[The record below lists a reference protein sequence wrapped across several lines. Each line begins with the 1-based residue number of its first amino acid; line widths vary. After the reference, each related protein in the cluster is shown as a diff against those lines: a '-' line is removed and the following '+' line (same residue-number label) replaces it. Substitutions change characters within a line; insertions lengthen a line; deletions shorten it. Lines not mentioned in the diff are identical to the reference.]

1 LPKNSS
7 VRGVSDADIASPH
20 NKSCGALEQI
30 AVRDRSHISSTAN
43 FAVIRRQGANL
54 AMSSSI
60 KGRGAAVQPANPYVA
75 VQLESDFEHVAEDA
89 EYLAIIGR
97 PPTEYFPDES
107 QSIVTENDSPDVGFR
122 YSVNPY
128 RGCSHGCA
136 YCYARPYHEFLGLSA
151 GLDFETK
158 VFVKYRA
165 AELLRDFLARPA
177 WQPETIAFSGV
188 TDCYQPAEREFK
200 LTRACVEVAAECRQP
215 VGIITKN
222 ALVTRDI
229 DLLQRLA
236 EQNAVRVS
244 LSITTLDPQLARMM
258 EPRTSSPDARLRA
271 IRELTAAGIP
281 TNVMTAPIIP
291 GLNDSEM
298 PAVLTAAREAG
309 AQWAG
314 YVLLK
319 LPTTVKEVF
328 IDWLRRTYPDRADRV
343 ESLIRSTRAGRLS
356 DSQFGRRQVGT
367 GNVAEL
373 IADTFRVWTHKLGF
387 CEDHPALNS
396 DAFRPATPTTGQ
408 LRLF

>member
-1 LPKNSS
+1 
-7 VRGVSDADIASPH
+7 VRIEA
-20 NKSCGALEQI
+20 
-30 AVRDRSHISSTAN
+30 
-43 FAVIRRQGANL
+43 
-54 AMSSSI
+54 
-60 KGRGAAVQPANPYVA
+60 
-75 VQLESDFEHVAEDA
+75 DFEQVEDDA
-89 EYLAIIGR
+89 EYLAELGR

-158 VFVKYRA
+158 VFVKHRA

-177 WQPETIAFSGV
+177 WRPETIAFSGV
-188 TDCYQPAEREFK
+188 TDCYQPAERQFRI
-200 LTRACVEVAAECRQP
+200 TRACVEVAAECRQP
-215 VGIITKN
+215 IGIITKN

-236 EQNAVRVS
+236 KYDAVRVS
-244 LSITTLDPQLARMM
+244 LSITTLDPHLARSM
-258 EPRTSSPDARLRA
+258 EPRTSSPEARLRA
-271 IRELTAAGIP
+271 LGELHTAGIP
-281 TNVMTAPIIP
+281 TNVMVAPVIP
-291 GLNDSEM
+291 GLNDNEM
-298 PAVLTAAREAG
+298 PAILQAARDAG

-319 LPTTVKEVF
+319 LPGTVKEVF
-328 IDWLRRTYPDRADRV
+328 TDWLHRTNPDRADRV

-367 GNVAEL
+367 GRVAEL
-373 IADTFRVWTHKLGF
+373 IADTFELWTKKLGF
-387 CEDHPALNS
+387 NEDHGELNAAS
-396 DAFRPATPTTGQ
+396 FVPPRPSSGQ

>member
-1 LPKNSS
+1 
-7 VRGVSDADIASPH
+7 
-20 NKSCGALEQI
+20 
-30 AVRDRSHISSTAN
+30 
-43 FAVIRRQGANL
+43 
-54 AMSSSI
+54 M
-60 KGRGAAVQPANPYVA
+60 KGRGAGVQTANPYVA
-75 VQLESDFEHVAEDA
+75 ARVETDFEHVACDA
-89 EYLAIIGR
+89 EYLAALGR
-97 PPTEYFPDES
+97 PPTVYFPDKS

-136 YCYARPYHEFLGLSA
+136 YCYARPYHEYLGLSA

-158 VFVKYRA
+158 VFVKYGA

-188 TDCYQPAEREFK
+188 TDCYQPAEREFR
-200 LTRACVEVAAECRQP
+200 LTRGCLEVAAECRQP
-215 VGIITKN
+215 IGIITKN

-236 EQNAVRVS
+236 EHNAVRVS

-258 EPRTSSPDARLRA
+258 EPRTSSPDARLRTL
-271 IRELTAAGIP
+271 RDLHAAGIP
-281 TNVMTAPIIP
+281 TNVMVAPVIP
-291 GLNDSEM
+291 GLTDSEM
-298 PAVLTAAREAG
+298 PAILTAAREAG

-319 LPTTVKEVF
+319 LPGTVKEVF
-328 IDWLRRTYPDRADRV
+328 TDWLRRSYPDRVEKV

-356 DSQFGRRQVGT
+356 DSRFGRRQVGT

-373 IADTFRVWTHKLGF
+373 IAGTFRIWTTRLCF
-387 CEDHPALNS
+387 TVDHPQLNC
-396 DAFRPATPTTGQ
+396 DAFRPPHPTRGQ